1 MQINKSKS
9 WIKASLR
16 LAGTVATDYDGVLS
30 FEPAISQEGRN
41 RDRTGWRVTPNRAG
55 QEICAR
61 SPGRFRPTPVGSD
74 CRRPP
79 YA

>member
-30 FEPAISQEGRN
+30 FEPAISQRGATVIE
-41 RDRTGWRVTPNRAG
+41 PAG
-55 QEICAR
+55 E
-61 SPGRFRPTPVGSD
+61 
-74 CRRPP
+74 
-79 YA
+79 